1 MIWRLKRIFPVVWR
15 VKLVFMDI
23 WHMVWKQRIVT
34 LHFPWP
40 TPPVGPMNPPA
51 VFWPVVGLLLLC
63 FPVGPGRQYLTPAY
77 SWISVSKN
85 IVPSC
90 FAFLNLFFFIGILN
104 FNILF
109 VLTHHL
115 DSLVIYQ
122 VALTEHL
129 CTDLTSIKCLCD
141 SSKT

>member
-1 MIWRLKRIFPVVWR
+1 MAYGMKTKDCHFTLSLANTSCRSYESPCCVLACCRSAS
-15 VKLVFMDI
+15 LVFPCWAWQAI
-23 WHMVWKQRIVT
+23 PYPC
-34 LHFPWP
+34 LL
-40 TPPVGPMNPPA
+40 MNQC
-51 VFWPVVGLLLLC
+51 FQKYSSILLC
-63 FPVGPGRQYLTPAY
+63 FF
-77 SWISVSKN
+77 N
-85 IVPSC
+85 
-90 FAFLNLFFFIGILN
+90 FFFFIGILN